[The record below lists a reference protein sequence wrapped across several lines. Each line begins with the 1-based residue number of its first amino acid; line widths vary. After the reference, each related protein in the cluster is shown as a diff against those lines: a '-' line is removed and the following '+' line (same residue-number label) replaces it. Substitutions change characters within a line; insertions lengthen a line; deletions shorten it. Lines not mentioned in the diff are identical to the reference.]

1 MTVTKTLLVDVK
13 NNLSLLLSKQNQLEE
28 DRKQLEQHIE
38 KLQQQLSE
46 ANERVMNL
54 EEENRQLRLAKA
66 VSSGGTENP
75 EEAKDKIN
83 ELVREIDKCLALL
96 NI

>member
-1 MTVTKTLLVDVK
+1 MTATKTLLVDLK
-13 NNLSLLLSKQNQLEE
+13 NNLSLLISKQNQLVE
-28 DRKQLEQHIE
+28 DRRKLEEHIE
-38 KLQQQLSE
+38 KLQEQLGAS
-46 ANERVMNL
+46 NEKIVSL

-66 VSSGGTENP
+66 VSGVNDNS

>member
-1 MTVTKTLLVDVK
+1 MTATKALIVDVK
-13 NNLSLLLSKQNQLEE
+13 NNLSLLISKQGRLE
-28 DRKQLEQHIE
+28 DDLKKLEQHLE
-38 KLQQQLSE
+38 QLQTQLFN
-46 ANERVMNL
+46 ANEKVQQL

-66 VSSGGTENP
+66 VSGVNEDSS
-75 EEAKDKIN
+75 EAKDKIN